1 MKILIAPDS
10 FKGSLE
16 AKEVAK
22 AIERGIQIFDPS
34 IETIR
39 LPVADGGEGTLDVLV
54 EGTAGSKYTIEVT
67 DPLEGRVQATYGV
80 LGDGQTVVIEIAEA
94 AGLTLVS
101 KKQLNPLYTTTY
113 GVGELI
119 RCALDK
125 GYRRFIVGLGG
136 SATNDGGAGMLQA
149 LGLKLLDAFGNDIP
163 LGGGS
168 LHKIKTIDQH
178 QFDERIF
185 ESTFLIAS
193 DVENP
198 FIGETGASAIFG
210 PQKGATEEMV
220 AILDRNLHHFANQIE
235 GTVQQSIHHKKGAG
249 AAGGLGG
256 AFQAFFPSVT
266 QNGIE
271 LVLEVL
277 RFNEHVQNV
286 DLVISG
292 EGKIDAQTAY
302 GKTPFG
308 VAKAAKK
315 HGVSTFLIGGIVEK
329 PFDQLYEEG
338 IATVMSITN
347 KPMSVQEAMGNA
359 AILIEEKIEQ
369 CMRLYFMNRI

>member
-10 FKGSLE
+10 FKGSLS

-22 AIERGIQIFDPS
+22 AIERGIQNFNPM

-39 LPVADGGEGTLDVLV
+39 LPLADGGEGTVDVLV
-54 EGTAGSKYTIEVT
+54 EGTKGCQHTVQVSGPIGS
-67 DPLEGRVQATYGV
+67 PVQATYGI
-80 LGDGQTVVIEIAEA
+80 LGDQQTIVIEIAEA
-94 AGLTLVS
+94 AGLALVTTD
-101 KKQLNPLYTTTY
+101 QMNPLKTTTY

-119 RCALDK
+119 RIALDQ
-125 GYRRFIVGLGG
+125 GYRQFIIGLGG

-149 LGLKLLDAFGNDIP
+149 LGMRLLDGLGNDIP

-168 LHKIKTIDQH
+168 LDQLQTIDPTS
-178 QFDERIF
+178 FDERIAQ
-185 ESTFLIAS
+185 STFLIAS

-198 FIGETGASAIFG
+198 LVGAEGASAIFG

-220 AILDRNLHHFANQIE
+220 TILDCNLQHLADVIE
-235 GTVQQSIHHKKGAG
+235 RTVQKSIHHEKGSG

-271 LVLEVL
+271 LVLQTL
-277 RFNEHVQNV
+277 RFEEHVQDV

-308 VAKAAKK
+308 VAKLAKQY
-315 HGVSTFLIGGIVEK
+315 HVPTLLIGGIVEK
-329 PFDQLYEEG
+329 PFDRLYTEKVV
-338 IATVMSITN
+338 AVMSITN
-347 KPMSVQEAMGNA
+347 GPLSIQDAMMNA
-359 AILIEEKIEQ
+359 ASLIEEKVEQ
-369 CMRLYFMNRI
+369 CMRLYLKEHI